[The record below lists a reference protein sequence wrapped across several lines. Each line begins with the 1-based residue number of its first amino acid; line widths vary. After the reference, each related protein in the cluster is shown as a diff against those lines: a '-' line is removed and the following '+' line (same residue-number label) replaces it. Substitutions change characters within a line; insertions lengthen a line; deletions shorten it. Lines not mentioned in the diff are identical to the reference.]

1 MSQRF
6 SMMSLCTFCVGIL
19 CVGVSAQVAPHAPA
33 AKLWKPVPDSVYL
46 QEMGEKI
53 ATGQPIA
60 QVALLGET
68 LFAVIQGELK
78 RLDSGKFVD
87 VSGAPKEIALLESLN
102 SALWLSAKSG
112 SYQSSGTAFTRVS
125 DLTMVDF
132 CEHLGAVHA
141 ATRNAIYRFENGA
154 FTDIRPKTGYL
165 SNDTTVQLADGSQ
178 VLVDPVEIAPIQ
190 RIGSYSDTL
199 YMLRHDSLA
208 LLDGAKFVTDP
219 IDWGSLPS
227 PNVRDMLVLG
237 SQLLVTIDRGLGVL
251 RGMALTALRGVDGL
265 PYEDTTCLAQGFD
278 GDLWIGTTT
287 GAIRKTAKGYHYFGA
302 HHWLPGDHVNDIAAG
317 DRVVYIAT
325 NAGLGIVRYEPY
337 TLAKKAAYYERVLDE
352 WGHKRLG
359 FIHQIYWS
367 DTDKEWLR
375 EISDNDG
382 GNTAH
387 YLAAM
392 SFKYAA
398 TKDESARREAEEAF
412 QAMSWLEWITGSD
425 GFFGRSVWA
434 LGVDKGE
441 PSRFGSGGL
450 PAKWYKTPDGKWMW
464 KGDTSSDEVNGHY
477 FAVALYH
484 DLVADSAGKK
494 QSARHLARIT
504 SHIMKN
510 GWLLRDM
517 DGQPTRWG
525 RWDPEYLQRPYGF
538 EARGLNSLEA
548 QTYVWTALALT
559 GDQKFRDGLKQL
571 VDWGYPD
578 YVVRQKITFPP
589 ENVITW
595 DDELAFWCYH
605 AILSY
610 ADDPY
615 LRSVYLRSLTRS
627 WEVMRMQKLPF
638 YNFVYGAFTGN
649 DCELDASVQHLRD
662 WSLDTVN
669 HSFRNSHR
677 ADLAPEPGYPPLVGN
692 TRAISPRETTA
703 MWGSRPAIELDG
715 GNGGRTVTPPIG
727 WLEDYWMGRYYGFIL
742 PPDSADPALTKMS
755 DTLIVHRG
763 ARPYE
768 GPERPPRLAE

>member
-1 MSQRF
+1 MRLRF
-6 SMMSLCTFCVGIL
+6 PALLMCLLGAAFCGA
-19 CVGVSAQVAPHAPA
+19 GAAAQGLANTPA
-33 AKLWKPVPDSVYL
+33 TQLWKPVADSMYL
-46 QEMGEKI
+46 QEVGEKI
-53 ATGQPIA
+53 ATEHPVS
-60 QVALLGET
+60 QVALLGDR
-68 LFAVIQGELK
+68 LFAVVQGEMK
-78 RLDSGKFVD
+78 RLEAGVFDSVPT
-87 VSGAPKEIALLESLN
+87 APAGIGVLETLDG
-102 SALWLSAKSG
+102 ALWISAKDG
-112 SYQSSGTAFTRVS
+112 SYRSDGAAFTRVS
-125 DLTMVDF
+125 DRVMVDF

-141 ATRNAIYRFENGA
+141 ATREAIFRFEKGA
-154 FTDIRPKTGYL
+154 FADIRPKTGYL
-165 SNDTTVQLADGSQ
+165 ANDTTVQMADGSQ

-199 YMLRHDSLA
+199 YILRDSGLA
-208 LLDGAKFVTDP
+208 LLDGDKFVTDP
-219 IDWGSLPS
+219 IDWGALPS
-227 PNVRDMLVLG
+227 PTVRDMLVQG
-237 SQLLVTIDRGLGVL
+237 SRVYVTTDRGVGVL
-251 RGMALTALRGVDGL
+251 RGMSMTELRGAEGL
-265 PYEDTTCLAQGFD
+265 PYEDTTCLAAGFD
-278 GDLWIGTTT
+278 GDVWIGTTT
-287 GAIRKTAKGYHYFGA
+287 GAIRKTEEAYHYFGA
-302 HHWLPGDHVNDIAAG
+302 AHWLPGDQVNSIAVGERA
-317 DRVVYIAT
+317 VYIAT
-325 NAGLGIVRYEPY
+325 DAGLGIIRYEPY
-337 TLAKKAAYYERVLDE
+337 TLAKKAAYFERALEE

-359 FIHQIYWS
+359 FIHQLYWS
-367 DTDKEWLR
+367 EKDKEWLR

-398 TKDESARREAEEAF
+398 TRDESARREAENAF

-425 GFFGRSVWA
+425 GFFGRSIWA

-450 PAKWYKTPDGKWMW
+450 PAKWYKTPDGQWMW

-477 FAVALYH
+477 FAVSLYH
-484 DLVADSAGKK
+484 DLVADEAGKK

-504 SHIMKN
+504 SHIMEN

-517 DGQPTRWG
+517 DGVPTRWG

-538 EARGLNSLEA
+538 ESRGLNSLEA

-559 GDQKFRDGLKQL
+559 GDQKFREGLQQL

-578 YVVRQKITFPP
+578 YVLRQKITFPP

-605 AILSY
+605 AILRY
-610 ADDPY
+610 ADDPR
-615 LRSVYLRSLTRS
+615 LRSIYLRSLTRS

-649 DCELDASVQHLRD
+649 DCELDASAQHLRE

-669 HSFRNSHR
+669 HSFQNSHR
-677 ADLAPEPGYPPLVGN
+677 ADLAPEPGYSAIVGS

-715 GNGGRTVTPPIG
+715 GNGSRTVTPPIG
-727 WLEDYWMGRYYGFIL
+727 WLEDYWMGRYYGFIQA
-742 PPDSADPALTKMS
+742 PDTKDSALTTVP
-755 DTLIVHRG
+755 DGPLDQRG
-763 ARPYE
+763 AKPYE
-768 GPERPPRLAE
+768 GPPRPTRPSE